1 MKKTIL
7 TIVIIILS
15 VYVNTGIFANH
26 QVRATKYYAG
36 HGCGW
41 VTADGSKI
49 NNAKVNSGE
58 HRWVA
63 LSPDMFKK
71 GYKLGDRIYVTSE
84 NKRLEGIWVVKD
96 KMAPRV
102 KNGIDFLMTR
112 ENSKAFVNPCKV
124 IIKKI

>member
-15 VYVNTGIFANH
+15 VCGTINIFANH

-41 VTADGSKI
+41 VTADGSRI

-71 GYKLGDRIYVTSE
+71 GYKLGDRIYVESD
-84 NKRLEGIWVVKD
+84 NPRLKGEWVVKD
-96 KMAPRV
+96 KMAPRI

-112 ENSKAFVNPCKV
+112 ENSKAFTNPCKV
-124 IIKKI
+124 TIRKI

>member
-1 MKKTIL
+1 M
-7 TIVIIILS
+7 IVISLFICICMTFGAL
-15 VYVNTGIFANH
+15 ANH
-26 QVRATKYYAG
+26 EVRATKYYAG

-41 VTADGSKI
+41 RTADGSQI

-71 GYKLGDRIYVTSE
+71 GYKLGDRIYVESE
-84 NKRLEGIWVVKD
+84 NARLKGEWVVKD

-112 ENSKAFVNPCKV
+112 ENSKAFANPCKV
-124 IIKKI
+124 RIRKI